1 VGAAGLVVVTAVLYW
16 LLTDEAF
23 TVTDERV
30 SFRGLVHADEAR
42 VRERLPDL
50 ERGPNVF
57 RVRASE
63 LVSELSTLTEVDA
76 ASARVTLPADV
87 SITLDERDPVF
98 IWSDG
103 DNDWL
108 VDEEGMLFA
117 PADTV
122 LEPAA
127 GGEPGAETTA
137 ADTEPA
143 ADTTAADTA
152 RADAREGLPIIR
164 DDRLP
169 EVPPTVGSYLP
180 ATDLAAMRQ
189 LLAIDAELLG
199 PRATELE
206 WSVNDRDGYVLDS
219 VDGVW
224 RALFGRY
231 TLTLQPPEVIPRQ
244 VQCLRS
250 LLASD
255 TRRLQR
261 IYLVVTEG
269 GCGTYTTYG
278 KGSGGD
284 G

>member
-1 VGAAGLVVVTAVLYW
+1 MGAAGLVVVTAVLYW

-127 GGEPGAETTA
+127 DGEPGTGTTA
-137 ADTEPA
+137 AE
-143 ADTTAADTA
+143 TTAADTA

-180 ATDLAAMRQ
+180 ATDLAEM
-189 LLAIDAELLG
+189 
-199 PRATELE
+199 E
-206 WSVNDRDGYVLDS
+206 WKE
-219 VDGVW
+219 
-224 RALFGRY
+224 A
-231 TLTLQPPEVIPRQ
+231 
-244 VQCLRS
+244 
-250 LLASD
+250 A
-255 TRRLQR
+255 
-261 IYLVVTEG
+261 
-269 GCGTYTTYG
+269 
-278 KGSGGD
+278 
-284 G
+284 